1 MPLILLLACAGSKE
15 IAVFQPAKISREDL
29 LDSLAQNDLR
39 LDDIMG
45 RMSITIETQTMES
58 SFSADYYFSAPDSF
72 RANIRGLLG
81 TTPGALVSIGD
92 STVAYFPGKGTLYV
106 AVADSFEENPVLGL
120 DIEFKDLIRAVS
132 GIFEATIG
140 DSLVSFENLGDSY
153 ELLYYGDGEFTR
165 IEVLPSRWVLSSK
178 QVYNESGTSLL
189 DIGYSSFVE
198 KNGFTRAS
206 EITIVNPMRNEKV
219 IVRIDKEFIGRD
231 LPKGIFQLEIPDDV
245 IVHNML

>member
-1 MPLILLLACAGSKE
+1 MPVLLLLACAGSKE
-15 IAVFQPAKISREDL
+15 ILVFQPATISQEAL
-29 LDSLAQNDLR
+29 QDSLAQKDKR

-45 RMSITIETQTMES
+45 RMSIAIETPTMES

-92 STVAYFPGKGTLYV
+92 STVAYFPGKGTLFV
-106 AVADSFEENPVLGL
+106 AVADSMAENPVLGL

-132 GIFEATIG
+132 GIFGNESS
-140 DSLVSFENLGDSY
+140 DSLVSFEDLRGSY

-165 IEVLPSRWVLSSK
+165 VEVLPSRWVLSSK

-189 DIGYSSFVE
+189 DIGYSAFVE
-198 KNGFTRAS
+198 RDGFTRAG

-219 IVRIDKEFIGRD
+219 TVTIDKEFIGRE
-231 LPKGIFQLEIPDDV
+231 LPKKIFELDVPEDV
-245 IVHNML
+245 IIHSLL